1 MSRKIHSKKAF
12 TLIEVM
18 VVVAIIGI
26 LASMGISSYTR
37 ALQNGRDARR
47 KSDLDEVRKALQ
59 IYWAEHLG
67 NAPASLDLAS
77 LTTNGYLDKNPT
89 SVPLGGGET
98 FSYAITSS
106 TSGSQKFIVC
116 VQLERKTGNYKVS
129 GSTYTSCDPATASDC
144 SHFCATN

>member
-77 LTTNGYLDKNPT
+77 LTTNGSNIERRWLSGTRSWFEEGDECH
-89 SVPLGGGET
+89 G
-98 FSYAITSS
+98 SS
-106 TSGSQKFIVC
+106 PSSQ
-116 VQLERKTGNYKVS
+116 LSANEHLR
-129 GSTYTSCDPATASDC
+129 
-144 SHFCATN
+144 